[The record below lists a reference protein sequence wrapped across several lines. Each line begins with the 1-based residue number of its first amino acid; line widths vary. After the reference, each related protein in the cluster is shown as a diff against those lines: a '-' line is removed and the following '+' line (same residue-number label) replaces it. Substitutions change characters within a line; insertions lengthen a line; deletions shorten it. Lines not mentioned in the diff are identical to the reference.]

1 MLYHLNLIQSRVDHS
16 NDPSIKRNVITSQT
30 TDNVTNPNQPIP
42 VPKRARNFL
51 PWTLLLLST
60 LCRAQTSPA
69 ATSEPE
75 PEVKDTDIAPV
86 FVTANPLG
94 SSTLVSPS
102 SALDSNALTLRRA
115 DSLGETLNGLPG
127 VSTTTYGPMVGR
139 PIIRGMDG
147 DRIRLLQNG
156 VAAYDASSLSYDHA
170 VPQDTLSVE
179 RVEIVRGPA
188 ALLYGG
194 NAIGGVV
201 NTIDNRIPRDPLQGV
216 SGQVDASYRGANDA
230 RAGAAMVEGGNGQFA
245 FHVDAFDRDTSN
257 ERIPGFAHSDR
268 QRALDGPDVTQSY
281 GSIPNSDGRWHGGAV
296 GTSYTWADGYAG
308 ISYNGFDA
316 NYGSVAE
323 DDVRLRMHQDHVAAA
338 SEIRNLQGPFSQLK
352 FNFAYT
358 DYEHR
363 EIDDGVT
370 GTTFRN
376 HGYEARIEARQKKIG
391 PLDGAIGVQLSQ
403 NTFSALGDE
412 ALVPTSQTTNAALFG
427 LEEWSVTV
435 ALKLSVG
442 ARYEHVSIDPT
453 SGGNEKFADSPRR
466 DFNAGSVSAGA
477 MFKLNPVL
485 TVVGNVAYTERAPT
499 YYELYSNGPHDA
511 TGQYLIGNPD
521 AQKEKAIS
529 TDLSLRFARGPNKA
543 SAGVF
548 YSRFSNYLTEFN
560 TGRLVN
566 DDDEPVPAGTDGAL
580 NEAVYRGV
588 RAEFYGVELD
598 GVWRVFDKGAQRLDV
613 EFVADYTHAR
623 NVDTGEA
630 LPRISPLRAT
640 LALDYGYGPYGA
652 RTEVVHAWA
661 QHRVP
666 ADDLPTG
673 SYTTLG
679 VILTYK
685 FRYGSTDWLAYVRGQ
700 NLTNQDVRYASSVVR
715 DIAPEGGRSVMV
727 GLRTTF

>member
-1 MLYHLNLIQSRVDHS
+1 
-16 NDPSIKRNVITSQT
+16 
-30 TDNVTNPNQPIP
+30 VTKPNPPTATRHH
-42 VPKRARNFL
+42 KLL
-51 PWTLLLLST
+51 PWTALLFT
-60 LCRAQTSPA
+60 TFARAQ
-69 ATSEPE
+69 ATAIE
-75 PEVKDTDIAPV
+75 DTPIQSV

-94 SSTLVSPS
+94 ANTLVSPS
-102 SALDSNALTLRRA
+102 TALDGNALILRRA

-201 NTIDNRIPRDPLQGV
+201 NTIDNRIPRESIQGV
-216 SGQVDASYRGANDA
+216 SGEVDASYGGANDA
-230 RAGAAMVEGGNGQFA
+230 RAGAAQVEGGNGRFA
-245 FHVDAFDRDTSN
+245 FHVDAFDRETSK
-257 ERIPGFAHSDR
+257 ERIPGFAHSPA
-268 QRALDGPDVTQSY
+268 QRALDGPDADQPY
-281 GSIPNSDGRWHGGAV
+281 GNIPNSDGRWHGGAV
-296 GTSYTWADGYAG
+296 GSSYTWADGYAG
-308 ISYNGFDA
+308 VSYNGYEA

-323 DDVRLRMHQDHVAAA
+323 DDVRLRMHQDHIAAA

-358 DYEHR
+358 DYEHK
-363 EIDDGVT
+363 EIDNGET

-376 HGYEARIEARQKKIG
+376 HGYEARIEARHKKIG
-391 PLDGAIGVQLSQ
+391 PFDGAIGVQLSQ

-427 LEEWSVTV
+427 LEEWNVTD
-435 ALKLSVG
+435 ALKLSIG
-442 ARYEHVSIDPT
+442 ARYEHVNIDPT
-453 SGGNEKFADSPRR
+453 SGGNERFADATKR
-466 DFNAGSVSAGA
+466 DFNAGSLSAGA
-477 MFKLNPVL
+477 LFKLNSAWS
-485 TVVGNVAYTERAPT
+485 VVGNVAYTERAPT

-529 TDLSLRFARGPNKA
+529 TDLSLRFASGPNKA

-548 YSRFSNYLTEFN
+548 YSRFRNYLTEFN
-560 TGRLVN
+560 TGRLV
-566 DDDEPVPAGTDGAL
+566 DDDDQPVAPGTDDTL

-588 RAEFYGVELD
+588 RAEFYGVELE
-598 GVWRVFDKGAQRLDV
+598 GTYRVFDKGAQRLDV

-623 NVDTGEA
+623 NVDTGEP

-640 LALDYGYGPYGA
+640 LALDYAYGPYGA
-652 RTEVVHAWA
+652 RTELVHAWA
-661 QHRVP
+661 QNRVP
-666 ADDLPTG
+666 ENDLPTA

-685 FRYGSTDWLAYVRGQ
+685 FRFGSTNWLAYLRGQ

-715 DIAPEGGRSVMV
+715 DIAPEGGRSVMI

>member
-1 MLYHLNLIQSRVDHS
+1 VATIPLTSLSALLAGLRLARVLPLVPLPLALCGAFAHAQSS
-16 NDPSIKRNVITSQT
+16 GANAGGASGG
-30 TDNVTNPNQPIP
+30 
-42 VPKRARNFL
+42 
-51 PWTLLLLST
+51 
-60 LCRAQTSPA
+60 A
-69 ATSEPE
+69 ATP
-75 PEVKDTDIAPV
+75 PGATLAQV

-94 SSTLVSPS
+94 N
-102 SALDSNALTLRRA
+102 SALTSPTAALDGDALVLRRA
-115 DSLGETLNGLPG
+115 NSLGETLNGLPG

-156 VAAYDASSLSYDHA
+156 VAAFDASSLSYDHA
-170 VPQDTLSVE
+170 VPQDPLSIE

-201 NTIDNRIPRDPLQGV
+201 NTIDNRIPREPV
-216 SGQVDASYRGANDA
+216 SGVTGVVDASYGGANDT
-230 RAGAAMVEGGNGQFA
+230 RAGAAQVEAGNGGFA

-257 ERIPGFAHSDR
+257 QRIPGYAHSAQ
-268 QRALDGPDVTQSY
+268 QRALDGPDAEQPY

-323 DDVRLRMHQDHVAAA
+323 DDVRLRMHQDHVAVA
-338 SEIRNLQGPFSQLK
+338 SEVRNLQGPISQLK
-352 FNFAYT
+352 FDFGYT

-363 EIDDGVT
+363 EIDNGET
-370 GTTFRN
+370 STTFRN
-376 HGYEARIEARQKKIG
+376 HGYEARLEARHEKIG
-391 PLDGAIGVQLSQ
+391 PVEGAFGVQVSQ

-412 ALVPTSQTTNAALFG
+412 ALVPTTQTTNVALFG
-427 LEEWSVTV
+427 LEEWNVTP

-442 ARYEHVSIDPT
+442 GRIEHVKLDPVAADGT
-453 SGGNEKFADSPRR
+453 KFADASAR
-466 DFNAGSVSAGA
+466 DFNAGSLSAGA
-477 MFKLNPVL
+477 LYKLTPVWSL
-485 TVVGNVAYTERAPT
+485 VGNVAYTERAPT
-499 YYELYSNGPHDA
+499 FYELYANGPHDA

-529 TDLSLRFARGPNKA
+529 TDLSLRYESGPNKA

-548 YSRFSNYLTEFN
+548 YSRFRNYLTEYN
-560 TGRLVN
+560 TGRLV
-566 DDDEPVPAGTDGAL
+566 DDDDTPVPAGTPDAL

-588 RAEFYGVELD
+588 PAEFYGVELE
-598 GVWRVFDKGAQRLDV
+598 GRWRVLERGAHRLDLGLS
-613 EFVADYTHAR
+613 ADYTHAR
-623 NVDTGEA
+623 NVDTGA
-630 LPRISPLRAT
+630 PLPRIAPLRAT
-640 LALDYGYGPYGA
+640 LNADYGYGPFGA
-652 RTEVVHAWA
+652 HGELVHAWA

-666 ADDLPTG
+666 ADDFPTAG
-673 SYTTLG
+673 YTTLALA
-679 VILTYK
+679 LTYK
-685 FRYGSTDWLAYVRGQ
+685 FHVGATNWLAYLRGD

>member
-1 MLYHLNLIQSRVDHS
+1 MAR
-16 NDPSIKRNVITSQT
+16 SQPT
-30 TDNVTNPNQPIP
+30 PPPT
-42 VPKRARNFL
+42 
-51 PWTLLLLST
+51 
-60 LCRAQTSPA
+60 
-69 ATSEPE
+69 PE
-75 PEVKDTDIAPV
+75 IEDAPFKPV
-86 FVTANPLG
+86 FVTANPLR
-94 SSTLVSPS
+94 SSNLQSPS
-102 SALDSNALTLRRA
+102 SELDGNALALRRA

-156 VAAYDASSLSYDHA
+156 VAAFDASSLSYDHA

-179 RVEIVRGPA
+179 RIEIVRGPA

-201 NTIDNRIPRDPLQGV
+201 NTIDNRIPRDPLDGV
-216 SGQVDASYRGANDA
+216 SGQVDASYGGANNA
-230 RAGAAMVEGGNGQFA
+230 RAGAAQVEGGNGRFA
-245 FHVDAFDRDTSN
+245 FHVDAFDRETST
-257 ERIPGFAHSDR
+257 ERIPGFARSAG
-268 QRALDGPDVTQSY
+268 QRALDGPDVPQPY
-281 GSIPNSDGRWHGGAV
+281 GRIPNSDGRSHGGAV
-296 GTSYTWADGYAG
+296 GSSYTWADGYAG
-308 ISYNGFDA
+308 ISYNGFES

-323 DDVRLRMHQDHVAAA
+323 DDVRLRMHQDHIAAA

-358 DYEHR
+358 DYEHK
-363 EIDDGVT
+363 EIDNGET

-376 HGYEARIEARQKKIG
+376 HGYEARIEARHRKIG

-403 NTFSALGDE
+403 NTFSALGEE

-427 LEEWSVTV
+427 LEEWSVTD
-435 ALKLSVG
+435 ALKLSLG
-442 ARYEHVSIDPT
+442 ARYEHVRIDPA
-453 SGGNEKFADSPRR
+453 SGGNEKFANSPQR

-477 MFKLNPVL
+477 LFRLNPAWS
-485 TVVGNVAYTERAPT
+485 VVGNVAYTERAPT

-529 TDLSLRFARGPNKA
+529 TDLSLRFASGPNKA

-548 YSRFSNYLTEFN
+548 YSRFRNYLTEFN

-566 DDDEPVPAGTDGAL
+566 DDDGPVAPGTDDAL

-588 RAEFYGVELD
+588 RAEFYGIELD
-598 GVWRVFDKGAQRLDV
+598 GAWRVFDHGAQRLDV

-623 NVDTGEA
+623 NLDTGEA

-640 LALDYGYGPYGA
+640 LALDYAYGPYGA
-652 RTEVVHAWA
+652 RAEMIHAWA

-666 ADDLPTG
+666 DNDLPTG

-685 FRYGSTDWLAYVRGQ
+685 FRLGATHWLAYVRGQ
-700 NLTNQDVRYASSVVR
+700 NLTNQEVRYASSVVR

>member
-1 MLYHLNLIQSRVDHS
+1 MLLFATLAR
-16 NDPSIKRNVITSQT
+16 SQT
-30 TDNVTNPNQPIP
+30 
-42 VPKRARNFL
+42 VPA
-51 PWTLLLLST
+51 SSAES
-60 LCRAQTSPA
+60 AQGNEDKPLQ
-69 ATSEPE
+69 
-75 PEVKDTDIAPV
+75 PV
-86 FVTANPLG
+86 FITANPLG
-94 SSTLVSPS
+94 SAALASPS
-102 SALDSNALTLRRA
+102 SALYGDALTLRRA

-127 VSTTTYGPMVGR
+127 ISTTTYGPMVGR

-156 VAAYDASSLSYDHA
+156 VASYDASSLSYDHA
-170 VPQDTLSVE
+170 VPEDTLSVE
-179 RVEIVRGPA
+179 RIEIVRGPA

-201 NTIDNRIPRDPLQGV
+201 NTIDNRIPRDPIEGV
-216 SGQVDASYRGANDA
+216 SGQVDASYGGANSA
-230 RAGAAMVEGGNGQFA
+230 RAGAAQVEGGNGRFA
-245 FHVDAFDRDTSN
+245 FHVDAFDRETSN
-257 ERIPGFAHSDR
+257 LRIPGFAHSDR
-268 QRALDGPDVTQSY
+268 QRALDGPDVEQPY
-281 GSIPNSDGRWHGGAV
+281 GSIPNSDGRLHGGAV

-308 ISYNGFDA
+308 ISYNGYES

-323 DDVRLRMHQDHVAAA
+323 DDVRLRMHQDHVAAS
-338 SEIRNLQGPFSQLK
+338 SEIRNLSGPFSQLK
-352 FNFAYT
+352 FDFAYT

-363 EIDDGVT
+363 EIDNGET
-370 GTTFRN
+370 STTFRN
-376 HGYEARIEARQKKIG
+376 HGYEARIEARHRKIG
-391 PLDGAIGVQLSQ
+391 PLEGAIGVQLSQ
-403 NTFSALGDE
+403 NTFSALGNE

-427 LEEWSVTV
+427 LEEWSVND

-442 ARYEHVSIDPT
+442 ARYEHVGIDPT
-453 SGGNEKFADSPRR
+453 SGGNEKFADSPQR

-477 MFKLNPVL
+477 LFRLNSAWSL
-485 TVVGNVAYTERAPT
+485 VGNIAYTERAPT

-529 TDLSLRFARGPNKA
+529 TDLALRFASGANKA

-548 YSRFSNYLTEFN
+548 YSRFRNYLTEYN

-566 DDDEPVPAGTDGAL
+566 DDDEPVAPGTDGAL

-598 GVWRVFDKGAQRLDV
+598 GTWRVLDKGAQRLDF
-613 EFVADYTHAR
+613 EFIADYTHAR
-623 NVDTGEA
+623 NVDTGEP

-640 LALDYGYGPYGA
+640 LALDYAYGPYGA
-652 RTEVVHAWA
+652 RTELIHAWA

-685 FRYGSTDWLAYVRGQ
+685 FRLGSTNWLAYLRGQ
-700 NLTNQDVRYASSVVR
+700 NLTNQEVRYASSVVR
-715 DIAPEGGRSVMV
+715 DIAPEGGRSLMI